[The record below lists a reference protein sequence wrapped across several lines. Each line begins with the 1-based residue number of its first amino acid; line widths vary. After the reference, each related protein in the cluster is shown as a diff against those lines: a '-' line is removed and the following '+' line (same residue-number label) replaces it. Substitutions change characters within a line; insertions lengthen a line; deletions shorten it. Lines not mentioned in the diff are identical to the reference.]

1 MADIKAPSD
10 NAIIVDRECYWDCF
24 PEEDA
29 ETQEFYRQSIEHC
42 GPDRHRE
49 PGRYFPVI
57 RVPASQLLQPLS
69 VRSVYE
75 HWCETGKIA
84 TIQPG
89 YTERNLDTKTM
100 LAAYRFGLE
109 MSRARCA
116 DFRDAIMDAL
126 AESFDAQTG
135 SDIGLFHGVFKAV
148 ENVPNSNL
156 ERLLAFHIALST
168 DPGCFNSILARTNKQ
183 FLHHVHEQIKTFPK
197 GVRYYDIWDD
207 FMLNNRCK
215 FHEHPT
221 GRCWRPAES
230 GPEVAPPEHP
240 EAVAR
245 RARMW
250 KAKEVEEVDLGDID
264 WFRL

>member
-1 MADIKAPSD
+1 
-10 NAIIVDRECYWDCF
+10 
-24 PEEDA
+24 
-29 ETQEFYRQSIEHC
+29 
-42 GPDRHRE
+42 
-49 PGRYFPVI
+49 
-57 RVPASQLLQPLS
+57 
-69 VRSVYE
+69 
-75 HWCETGKIA
+75 
-84 TIQPG
+84 
-89 YTERNLDTKTM
+89 M

-126 AESFDAQTG
+126 AENFDAQTG
-135 SDIGLFHGVFKAV
+135 SDVGLFHGVFKAV